1 MAVPSLDALIKAGFD
16 VVAVLTRPD
25 APVGRKR
32 VLTPSPVAARAMELG
47 IEVIRAAKVDAD
59 TTAGIAEFA
68 PDVAAIVAYG
78 GIVPKAALGVPRH
91 GWSICTSP
99 CFRHGAVLPPVQRSI
114 IAGDDVTGG
123 AVTFQLEEGLDTGPV
138 FGTLTETVRPED
150 TAGDLLERLSISGA
164 VLLSQTLSAIDAGQA
179 APQPQNGGEI
189 SLAPKLTL
197 DDGRLDWQQPALVLN
212 RRARGVTP
220 EPGAWTTLEGQRV
233 KLEPVALRPEVKDL
247 PPGSIRVEGKS
258 VLVGTG
264 SHAVELGRIQPAGKK
279 MMSSADW
286 AAAWQHPREWYSNE
300 RVRPPRPPQ
309 QQREPGRQRGR
320 ETETRRAT
328 VEPVGRASATPRAA
342 SETGD
347 RRGASP
353 ITLRRSAPAAQ
364 IQPDWWLLK
373 CSARLLPKMPTQ
385 ILCFRRAS
393 GNTASTVGM
402 PDLPLN

>member
-1 MAVPSLDALIKAGFD
+1 VRVLFAGTPAVAVPSLDALTKAGFD

-59 TTAGIAEFA
+59 TTARIAEFA

-91 GWSICTSP
+91 GWVNLHFSLLP
-99 CFRHGAVLPPVQRSI
+99 AWRGAAPVQRSI
-114 IAGDDVTGG
+114 IAGDDVTG

-138 FGTLTETVRPED
+138 FGTLTEAIRPED

-164 VLLSQTLSAIDAGQA
+164 VLLNQTLSAIDAGQA
-179 APQPQNGGEI
+179 APQPQNGEI

-197 DDGRLDWQQPALVLN
+197 DDGRLDWQQPALALN

-233 KLEPVALRPEVKDL
+233 KLEPIALRPEVKDL

-286 AAAWQHPREWYSNE
+286 ARGLATPE
-300 RVRPPRPPQ
+300 RVVF
-309 QQREPGRQRGR
+309 E
-320 ETETRRAT
+320 
-328 VEPVGRASATPRAA
+328 
-342 SETGD
+342 
-347 RRGASP
+347 
-353 ITLRRSAPAAQ
+353 
-364 IQPDWWLLK
+364 
-373 CSARLLPKMPTQ
+373 
-385 ILCFRRAS
+385 
-393 GNTASTVGM
+393 
-402 PDLPLN
+402 